1 MANIKITK
9 TTVEAIA
16 PTECDQIFWDA
27 ALKGFGLKVT
37 PAGSRVY
44 LVQYRT
50 GGGRSGVSK
59 RVTIGKHGSPWTPDM
74 ARNEAKT
81 ILARVTQGSDPA
93 KAKRLD
99 RQMLTVSELCD
110 KYLKDGTGTKK
121 ASTLSTDKG
130 RIERHI
136 KPLIGKLKLTDV
148 TQADIKKFIK
158 NVAEG
163 ATAADVKTKK
173 RGRAIVRGGKG
184 TATRTVG
191 LLGGILT
198 YAVELGLLATN
209 PVTGVK
215 RYPDKK
221 NERYLTAGE
230 LGTLG
235 AELRRA
241 ELHGVNPKAVAII
254 RLLVFTGARRGEIE
268 RLRWPEVDLTGS
280 RLRLDDSKTGQKTI
294 PLNGAA
300 LAILATLREASAGK
314 GFVFPAAK
322 GEGHYVGTP
331 RIWSAL
337 RKRIGLSEVRLHDLR
352 HSFASVGV
360 TAGTPLIIV
369 GALLGH
375 SDHATTLRYA
385 HLAADP
391 VSMAA
396 EDIGVLLAEALN
408 PAAQVRPSQYQFTTQ
423 LSHDRA
429 RD

>member
-16 PTECDQIFWDA
+16 PTDCDQIFWDA
-27 ALKGFGLKVT
+27 TLKGFGLKVT

-50 GGGRSGVSK
+50 GGGRSGVTK

-74 ARNEAKT
+74 ARTEAKEV
-81 ILARVTQGSDPA
+81 LARVTQGSDPA
-93 KAKRLD
+93 KAKQLD
-99 RQMLTVSELCD
+99 RQMLTVAELCD
-110 KYLKDGTGTKK
+110 KYLQDGTGTKK

-130 RIERHI
+130 RIMHHI

-148 TQADIKKFIK
+148 TQAHIKKFIK

-163 ATAADVKTKK
+163 ATAADVKTKL

-198 YAVELGLLATN
+198 YAVELELLAAN
-209 PVTGVK
+209 PVKGVK
-215 RYPDKK
+215 RYPDKS
-221 NERYLTAGE
+221 NERFLSAAE
-230 LGTLG
+230 LGKLG
-235 AELRRA
+235 AELRHV
-241 ELHGVNPKAVAII
+241 ELLGVNPKAIAII

-268 RLRWPEVDLTGS
+268 RLRWPEVDLPRS
-280 RLRLDDSKTGQKTI
+280 RLRLDDSKTGQKSI

-300 LAILATLREASAGK
+300 LAILTTLREASSGK

-331 RIWSAL
+331 RIWSSL
-337 RKRIGLSEVRLHDLR
+337 RKRIGLSGVRLHDLR

-360 TAGTPLIIV
+360 TGGTSLMIV

-375 SDHATTLRYA
+375 RDHATTLRYA

-391 VSMAA
+391 VSTAA
-396 EDIGVLLAEALN
+396 EDIGALLEKALN
-408 PAAQVRPSQYQFTTQ
+408 SVVGVTAEPSSGE
-423 LSHDRA
+423 LPGA
-429 RD
+429 

>member
-1 MANIKITK
+1 MAKIKITK

-16 PTECDQIFWDA
+16 PTDCDQIFWDA

-37 PAGSRVY
+37 PAGSKVY

-50 GGGRSGVSK
+50 GGGRSGVTK

-74 ARNEAKT
+74 ARAEAKAV
-81 ILARVTQGSDPA
+81 LARVTQGSDPA
-93 KAKRLD
+93 KAKQLD
-99 RQMLTVSELCD
+99 RQMLTISELCD
-110 KYLKDGTGTKK
+110 TYLQNGTGTKK
-121 ASTLSTDKG
+121 ESTLSTDKG

-136 KPLIGKLKLTDV
+136 KPLIGKLKLSSV

-163 ATAADVKTKK
+163 ATAIDVKTKK

-198 YAVELGLLATN
+198 YAVELGLLANN
-209 PVTGVK
+209 PVKGVK
-215 RYPDKK
+215 RYPDKS
-221 NERYLTAGE
+221 NERFLSTAE
-230 LGTLG
+230 LGKLG

-241 ELHGVNPKAVAII
+241 ERHGVNPKAIAII

-268 RLRWPEVDLTGS
+268 RLRWPEVDLVGS
-280 RLRLDDSKTGQKTI
+280 RLRLDDSKTGQKII
-294 PLNGAA
+294 PLNHSA
-300 LAILATLREASAGK
+300 LAILTALREATSGK
-314 GFVFPAAK
+314 GFVFAAAK
-322 GEGHYVGTP
+322 GDGHYVGAP
-331 RIWSAL
+331 RIWSSL
-337 RKRIGLSEVRLHDLR
+337 RKRIALSGVRLHDLR
-352 HSFASVGV
+352 HSFASIGV
-360 TAGTPLIIV
+360 TSGTPLIII

-391 VSMAA
+391 VSAAA
-396 EDIGVLLAEALN
+396 EDIGALLEKALS
-408 PAAQVRPSQYQFTTQ
+408 PAVGADCEPTPN
-423 LSHDRA
+423 LSPGS
-429 RD
+429 

>member
-1 MANIKITK
+1 MAKIKITK

-27 ALKGFGLKVT
+27 ALKGFGLKIT

-50 GGGRSGVSK
+50 GGGRSGVTK

-74 ARNEAKT
+74 ARTEAKAV
-81 ILARVTQGSDPA
+81 LARVTQGSDPA
-93 KAKRLD
+93 KAKQLD
-99 RQMLTVSELCD
+99 RQMLTISELCD
-110 KYLKDGTGTKK
+110 KYLQDGTGTKK
-121 ASTLSTDKG
+121 ESTLSTDKG

-148 TQADIKKFIK
+148 SQGHIKKFIK

-163 ATAADVKTKK
+163 ATAIDVKTKK

-184 TATRTVG
+184 AATRTVG

-198 YAVELGLLATN
+198 YAVELGLLADN
-209 PVTGVK
+209 PVKGVK
-215 RYPDKK
+215 RYPDKS
-221 NERYLTAGE
+221 NERFLSTAE
-230 LGTLG
+230 LGKLG
-235 AELRRA
+235 AELRRV
-241 ELHGVNPKAVAII
+241 ELVGINPKAIAIT

-268 RLRWPEVDLTGS
+268 RLRWSEVDLTRS
-280 RLRLDDSKTGQKTI
+280 KLRLEDSKTGQKTI

-300 LAILATLREASAGK
+300 LAVLTTLREASSGK

-331 RIWSAL
+331 RIWSGL
-337 RKRIGLSEVRLHDLR
+337 RKRIGLSNVRLHDLR

-360 TAGTPLIIV
+360 TGGTPLMIV

-375 SDHATTLRYA
+375 RDHATTMRYA

-391 VSMAA
+391 VSAA
-396 EDIGVLLAEALN
+396 VDDIGLLLENALN
-408 PAAQVRPSQYQFTTQ
+408 TPVAVVAETSPQE
-423 LSHDRA
+423 A
-429 RD
+429 